1 MRSTFMYKSHI
12 PDTSEVE
19 DQRVAEKLILLV
31 DDDPVFRRMTK
42 GYLQQDGYQVLEAE
56 NGLDGLRKLR
66 DSKPDLILC
75 DLSMP
80 VLNGI
85 EFVEEVSLAYPT
97 LPLIVVSATEEM
109 ADVAKALRFG
119 IKDFLP
125 KPITNHDHLTSSIE
139 NILANDEHQRDF
151 VSCWYGADS
160 QGGIPE
166 EQELHWHLQYLK
178 DNPNAARELLN
189 ALLPEKDS
197 QLGGW
202 KCSYRLLQSA
212 ELMPL
217 VFDYAWLMN
226 GQFVFYLVD
235 AASHED
241 CGAASTLLVR
251 ALFHDYVRNL
261 RNFSVELKDLAE
273 IIERGICCSDC
284 IGKVSALFG
293 VADVAGGTL
302 SLLPAGLNCQW
313 SNGYVQHRV
322 TSGVQ
327 LGDNSLRNF
336 ITKDLPIRSACQ
348 ITLSQPSAY
357 SFTLDLYQGCEV

>member
-1 MRSTFMYKSHI
+1 MYKSHI
-12 PDTSEVE
+12 SEDCE
-19 DQRVAEKLILLV
+19 EAQTAAAKLILLV

-42 GYLQQDGYQVLEAE
+42 GSLQKYGYQVIEAE
-56 NGLDGLRKLR
+56 NGLVGLRQLR
-66 DSKPDLILC
+66 DHEPDLILC

-85 EFVEEVSLAYPT
+85 EFVEEVSSSYPS
-97 LPLIVVSATEEM
+97 LPLVVVSATEEM

-119 IKDFLP
+119 IQDFLP
-125 KPITNHDHLTSSIE
+125 KPITNHSHLASAIE
-139 NILANDEHQRDF
+139 KALANDDHQRDF
-151 VSCWYGADS
+151 ASCWYGADH
-160 QGGIPE
+160 QGSIPE

-178 DNPNAARELLN
+178 DNPNAAKALLE

-197 QLGGW
+197 QLGDW
-202 KCSYRLLQSA
+202 KCNYRLLQSA

-226 GQFVFYLVD
+226 GQFVFYVVD
-235 AASHED
+235 AASHRE

-251 ALFHDYVRNL
+251 ALFHDYLRNL
-261 RNFSVELKDLAE
+261 GNFSVELKDLAE
-273 IIERGICCSDC
+273 IIERGIHCSEC

-293 VADVAGGTL
+293 VADLADGTL
-302 SLLPAGLNCQW
+302 SLLPAGLDCLWASDNVH
-313 SNGYVQHRV
+313 NRI

-336 ITKDLPIRSACQ
+336 ITKDLPIRAACQ
-348 ITLSQPSAY
+348 ISLSKPSAY
-357 SFTLDLYQGCEV
+357 SFTLDLYQGCER

>member
-1 MRSTFMYKSHI
+1 MYKSHI

>member
-66 DSKPDLILC
+66 ESKPDLILC

-85 EFVEEVSLAYPT
+85 EFVEEVSLAYPS

>member
-1 MRSTFMYKSHI
+1 MYKSHI

-42 GYLQQDGYQVLEAE
+42 GYLQQDGYQVVEAE

-85 EFVEEVSLAYPT
+85 EFVEEVSLAYPS

-313 SNGYVQHRV
+313 SNGYVQHRI

>member
-1 MRSTFMYKSHI
+1 MYKSHI

-85 EFVEEVSLAYPT
+85 EFVEEVSLAYPS

-313 SNGYVQHRV
+313 SNGYVQHRI

>member
-1 MRSTFMYKSHI
+1 MFKSHI

-31 DDDPVFRRMTK
+31 DDDPVFRRMTR
-42 GYLQQDGYQVLEAE
+42 GYLQQDGYQVVEAE

-66 DSKPDLILC
+66 DNKPDLILC

-85 EFVEEVSLAYPT
+85 EFVQEVSLAYPS

-125 KPITNHDHLTSSIE
+125 KPITNHHHLTSSIE

-151 VSCWYGADS
+151 VSCWYGADR

-166 EQELHWHLQYLK
+166 EQELHWHLQHLK

-313 SNGYVQHRV
+313 SNGYVQHRI